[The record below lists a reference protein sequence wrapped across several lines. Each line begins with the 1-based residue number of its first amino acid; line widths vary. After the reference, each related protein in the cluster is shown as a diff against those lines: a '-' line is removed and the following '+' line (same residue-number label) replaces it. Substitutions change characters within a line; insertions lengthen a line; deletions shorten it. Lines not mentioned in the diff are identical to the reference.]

1 MPVKKSYI
9 AKFDGTCWGAMIS
22 NRLPINLNTLSEFM
36 NNKNGGGLDGT
47 SVVSMKQSAFFKRW
61 PNFGCPSC
69 SK

>member
-47 SVVSMKQSAFFKRW
+47 SVVSMKHN
-61 PNFGCPSC
+61 NF
-69 SK
+69 